1 MMFGAA
7 PAVRITAVATASLLL
22 ASTAAFA
29 PLGGSGVSHRRRSA
43 PATSGLRMSDDGN
56 NPFAKF
62 FQKKTEP
69 VVTAPSIPDVVI
81 DPDFRLAIFFAALT
95 TAQMAGDTF
104 FPSVLGTIGAVSGWS
119 FTALLAVQ
127 TKRVRFLF
135 DQEAFELRTKGE
147 GVRENVVV
155 GGANRWDYS
164 SFVNYDFFPS
174 QDLAV
179 LIYFKET
186 QTPEEMWNA
195 GPGALD
201 KRGDGQLHF
210 FPAICDV
217 KQIAE
222 QFELRGCAKVED

>member
-22 ASTAAFA
+22 ASTAAFY
-29 PLGGSGVSHRRRSA
+29 PLGGAAVSHRRRSA

-56 NPFAKF
+56 PFAKF
-62 FQKKTEP
+62 FPKKSAP
-69 VVTAPSIPDVVI
+69 VETAPSIPDVVI
-81 DPDFRLAIFFAALT
+81 DPDFRLAIFFAVLT
-95 TAQMAGDTF
+95 AAQMAGDTF

-127 TKRVRFLF
+127 AKRVRFLF

-147 GVRENVVV
+147 GVNENVVV

-186 QTPEEMWNA
+186 QTPEEMWDE
-195 GPGALD
+195 GPGKLD
-201 KRGDGQLHF
+201 KKGGGQVHF
-210 FPAICDV
+210 FPAICNV